1 MRHTNCNYMKETL
14 VYLGFGSNQG
24 NRVENINLA
33 IDMLTYKDE
42 LTLCKL
48 SSFYDNP
55 PMGNLPQ
62 PNYINAVG
70 SFMTKFAPIKLLK
83 KIQSIEFRLGRSKVR
98 RRWDARPIDIDI
110 LIYNTEVLDK
120 EAVMKEYFLYIIKN
134 FNKDVKITDFTKHLA
149 CIFKGYIGSKHTRAY
164 MCHELNYERE
174 PIKKLEELIFK
185 EDLWKNGQDLYSKV
199 I

>member
-1 MRHTNCNYMKETL
+1 MKETL

-110 LIYNTEVLDK
+110 LIYDQTTINSQNLTIPHPEIKNRSFVLLPLSELDK
-120 EAVMKEYFLYIIKN
+120 DIFIRGQGELSALIKLVAL
-134 FNKDVKITDFTKHLA
+134 DGCQIITD
-149 CIFKGYIGSKHTRAY
+149 TR
-164 MCHELNYERE
+164 L
-174 PIKKLEELIFK
+174 
-185 EDLWKNGQDLYSKV
+185 
-199 I
+199 